1 MQSQTFILN
10 TEDFVKLNFE
20 RFLIAKNYFKKEDEY
35 EHIQRNVSS
44 IAQKF
49 RNIESYI
56 NFMTIKIFVKNKD
69 VNISDLSSNNVIFIE
84 DIEKI
89 LLLKAIYLNPLQK
102 GILRNKKIS
111 VTLTEF
117 SEKFDQDYYIFDY
130 LLKFSKYLKDGQ
142 IDLSYIKTA
151 KKNHY
156 YVKGAKKSLFATIF
170 SFTENKRT
178 REKRVEINCSCGTRY
193 ILKERNLK
201 DCFYKT
207 GDKLFYRCN
216 KEIQDSHPLE
226 FESKDFVFSLK
237 EKNEKESNCNT
248 LLIIPKYFKG
258 KLENKD
264 YIKWISENI
273 RGQI

>member
-1 MQSQTFILN
+1 MQSQTFILD

-20 RFLIAKNYFKKEDEY
+20 RFLIAKNYFKKGDEY
-35 EHIQRNVSS
+35 EHILRNVSS

-117 SEKFDQDYYIFDY
+117 SEKFDPDYYVFDY

-156 YVKGAKKSLFATIF
+156 YVKGAKK
-170 SFTENKRT
+170 
-178 REKRVEINCSCGTRY
+178 
-193 ILKERNLK
+193 
-201 DCFYKT
+201 
-207 GDKLFYRCN
+207 
-216 KEIQDSHPLE
+216 
-226 FESKDFVFSLK
+226 
-237 EKNEKESNCNT
+237 
-248 LLIIPKYFKG
+248 IIVCDNF
-258 KLENKD
+258 
-264 YIKWISENI
+264 
-273 RGQI
+273 